1 MLGVS
6 TRISKN
12 LLSLSKSF
20 FSGKSKVDPFGG
32 IHLKDPVPNPKRLVD
47 KFALVT
53 GGSNGIGKATCELFG
68 KSGVS
73 GLMIADLD
81 ETNGK
86 QLVEKL
92 NEERKEKFAHF
103 VKVDMTKKDTIKAMF
118 TEHMNKFGKLNVLFN
133 NAGIMHAKDDGP
145 ETTEEDVWDITMEV
159 NLKSVFWCHKFG
171 IPHMLA
177 SGGGSIINVASLV
190 ALMGSATPQLAYTA
204 SKGAVLSMSREMAI
218 IYARD
223 NIRINAL
230 CPGPIR
236 TDLLMKF
243 LNTEERLSRRLVHI
257 PIGRFGE
264 TKEIAQ
270 AVAFLASD
278 ESSFITGSSFVVDGA
293 ITQAYVTPE

>member
-1 MLGVS
+1 MLSSRVS
-6 TRISKN
+6 QVLRRNFTTR
-12 LLSLSKSF
+12 
-20 FSGKSKVDPFGG
+20 KVDPFGG
-32 IHLKDPVPNPKRLVD
+32 MNLKDPIPNPNRLIN

-53 GGSNGIGKATCELFG
+53 GGSNGIGKATCELFA

-81 ETNGK
+81 EKNGK
-86 QLVEKL
+86 ELAEKL
-92 NEERKEKFAHF
+92 NHERKEQFAF
-103 VKVDMTKKDTIKAMF
+103 FTKADMLNKKSIENMF
-118 TEHMNKFGKLNVLFN
+118 LDHMKRFGKLNVLFN
-133 NAGIMHAKDDGP
+133 NAGIMHANDDGP
-145 ETTEEDVWDITMEV
+145 VTTEEDVWDLTMNI
-159 NLKSVFWCHKFG
+159 NLKAVFLSHKFG
-171 IPHMLA
+171 IPHMLN

-190 ALMGSATPQLAYTA
+190 AIMGSATPQLAYTA
-204 SKGAVLSMSREMAI
+204 SKGGVLAMSRELSI

-243 LNTEERLSRRLVHI
+243 LNTEERLNRRLVHI

-270 AVAFLASD
+270 AVTFLASD
-278 ESSFITGSSFVVDGA
+278 ESSFMTGSSFVVDGG
-293 ITQAYVTPE
+293 ITQAYVTPQ